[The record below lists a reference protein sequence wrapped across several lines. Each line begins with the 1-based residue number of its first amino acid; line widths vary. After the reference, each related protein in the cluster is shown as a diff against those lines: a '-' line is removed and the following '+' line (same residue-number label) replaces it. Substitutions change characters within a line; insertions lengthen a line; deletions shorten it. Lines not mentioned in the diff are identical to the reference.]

1 MTSDHVGILQLPS
14 AHQSLSLA
22 ADPLLGKP
30 TQTTHQIIA
39 QCCTTD
45 KLLYCNS
52 YIKTWFI
59 FTIWHI
65 KPMTL
70 STETGAER
78 DIRNW
83 FPIIAKLLYSMKLPT
98 TKNAHFEIVDMQTTH
113 STVKNIP
120 TL

>member
-1 MTSDHVGILQLPS
+1 
-14 AHQSLSLA
+14 
-22 ADPLLGKP
+22 
-30 TQTTHQIIA
+30 
-39 QCCTTD
+39 
-45 KLLYCNS
+45 
-52 YIKTWFI
+52 
-59 FTIWHI
+59 
-65 KPMTL
+65 MTL